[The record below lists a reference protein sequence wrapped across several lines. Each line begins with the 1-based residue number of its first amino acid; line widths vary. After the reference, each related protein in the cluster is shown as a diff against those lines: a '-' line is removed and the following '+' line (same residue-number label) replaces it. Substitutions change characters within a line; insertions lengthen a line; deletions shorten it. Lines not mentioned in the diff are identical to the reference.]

1 MMGFNQGAN
10 KLDFYVVFFS
20 LIFNRPCRLH
30 VWIAA
35 NP

>member
-1 MMGFNQGAN
+1 MMGFNQGAD
-10 KLDFYVVFFS
+10 KLGFFVFFS
-20 LIFNRPCRLH
+20 LIFNRPWRLH